1 MGSKCKQLGKLLTL
15 MKEMNKMKICTKCN
29 HENNDTSK
37 FCEECGAKL
46 VDAPKFC
53 PECGTKLNGTP
64 KFCPECGFKLLLAS
78 EAANKNFTAGTRES
92 SILEDNFENI
102 EITTVFGNYDTIVP
116 YNDDRDSMYMCDAI
130 EFGDIDKAKELID
143 SGEEDDYSIFVS
155 DVHNVKM
162 LEFLWDYGNFNL
174 YDENDDLLS
183 RVIYKYSSDLND
195 YRKNPEYDFSSH
207 GDVYTSEDDIHNKY
221 LGIIKFLLEKHF
233 DVSETL
239 SMNETPL
246 MKAIR
251 TGLIKLAYYLIEE
264 WNADVNY
271 VPIIDNEQK
280 LKTPLILSCHLDPEN
295 DLLSKEKCFLCKYLI
310 KKGANVNYQ
319 SVVLDCFDELDYTTP
334 LDSVLGTISFF
345 EVSTGYDEDIK
356 TRQIDE
362 SLYILD
368 LLAKNNAKP
377 SEENIESVRHIENHD
392 LKEKVRILLH
402 LTREQVA

>member
-1 MGSKCKQLGKLLTL
+1 
-15 MKEMNKMKICTKCN
+15 MKICPKCN
-29 HENNDTSK
+29 HENKDASK
-37 FCEECGAKL
+37 FCEECGTKL

-53 PECGTKLNGTP
+53 PECGTKLNGSP
-64 KFCPECGFKLLLAS
+64 KFCPECGTKIGNIS
-78 EAANKNFTAGTRES
+78 EFTPTM
-92 SILEDNFENI
+92 DENETDVI
-102 EITTVFGNYDTIVP
+102 ITSDFGSYDTIIP
-116 YNDDRDSMYMCDAI
+116 YDGDRDSMPLWDAI
-130 EFGDIDKAKELID
+130 AFGDIEKAKELID
-143 SGEEDDYSIFVS
+143 SGEEGDYSIFVC

-162 LEFLWDYGNFNL
+162 LEFLWNYGNFNL
-174 YDENDDLLS
+174 YHENDDLLS
-183 RVIYKYSSDLND
+183 RVIYKYHCDLDN
-195 YRKNPEYDFSSH
+195 YRSNPEYDFSTY
-207 GDVYTSEDDIHNKY
+207 GDLYYSEDDIHNKY

-239 SMNETPL
+239 SMNKTPL
-246 MKAIR
+246 MKAISE
-251 TGLIKLAYYLIEE
+251 GLVKLAYYLIEE

-271 VPIIDNEQK
+271 VPIIDNEQN
-280 LKTPLILSCHLDPEN
+280 LDTPLILSCHLDPEN

-319 SVVLDCFDELDYTTP
+319 SITHCFDKLIYMTP

-377 SEENIESVRHIENHD
+377 SEKNIDTVRHIENHD

>member
-1 MGSKCKQLGKLLTL
+1 
-15 MKEMNKMKICTKCN
+15 MKICPKCN
-29 HENNDTSK
+29 HENKETSK
-37 FCEECGAKL
+37 FCEECGTKL

-53 PECGTKLNGTP
+53 PECGSKLTGTP
-64 KFCPECGFKLLLAS
+64 KFCPECGTKIGNIS
-78 EAANKNFTAGTRES
+78 EVTPAMDENETDVIITSDFES
-92 SILEDNFENI
+92 
-102 EITTVFGNYDTIVP
+102 YDTIIP
-116 YNDDRDSMYMCDAI
+116 YDGDRNYMDMWNAI
-130 EFGDIDKAKELID
+130 AFGDIEKAKELID
-143 SGEEDDYSIFVS
+143 SGEEDDYSTYIC

-162 LEFLWDYGNFNL
+162 LEFLWDYGNFTL

-183 RVIYKYSSDLND
+183 RVISNYHSHLEN
-195 YRKNPEYDFSSH
+195 YRSNPEYDFSTY
-207 GDVYTSEDDIHNKY
+207 GDLYYSEDDIHNKY

-233 DVSETL
+233 DVNETL
-239 SMNETPL
+239 SMNQTPL
-246 MKAIR
+246 MKAISF
-251 TGLIKLAYYLIEE
+251 GLLKLAYYLIEE

-280 LKTPLILSCHLDPEN
+280 LNSPLILTCNYRPEN
-295 DLLSKEKCFLCKYLI
+295 DILLKEKRFLCKYLI

-319 SVVLDCFDELDYTTP
+319 SIIMIDCIDELQYSTP

-377 SEENIESVRHIENHD
+377 SEENIESVRRIENHD